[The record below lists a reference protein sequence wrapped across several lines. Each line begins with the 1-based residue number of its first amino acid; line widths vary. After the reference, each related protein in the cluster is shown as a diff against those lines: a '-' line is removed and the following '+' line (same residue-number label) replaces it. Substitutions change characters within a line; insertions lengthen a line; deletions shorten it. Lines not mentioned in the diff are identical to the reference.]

1 MKSNGLLI
9 VVSGPS
15 GAGKGTVCKAISA
28 KDDLWISV
36 SATTRS
42 PRDGEINGVN
52 YFFLSKE
59 EFADRISK
67 NGFLEYAKVYNNYY
81 GTPKSKVI
89 EMLNSGKDV
98 ILEIDIQGAMQ
109 IKKSYPYAIFIFI
122 LPPSMEELKKRI
134 INRGSETEESL
145 ALRFNSAYNE
155 CKHIKDYN
163 YAVVNDTVENAV
175 SKIESI
181 ITAEKCKINYVKE
194 NYNLEGGDS
203 NE

>member
-1 MKSNGLLI
+1 MNGNGLLI

-15 GAGKGTVCKAISA
+15 GAGKGTVCKAIST

-36 SATTRS
+36 SATTRQ

-59 EFADRISK
+59 EFNNKINS
-67 NGFLEYAKVYNNYY
+67 NGFLEYAQVYNNYY

-109 IKKSYPYAIFIFI
+109 VKKNYPDAIFIFI
-122 LPPSMEELKKRI
+122 LPPSMDELRKRI

-145 ALRFNSAYNE
+145 ALRFSSAYNE
-155 CKHIKDYN
+155 CKHIVDYN
-163 YAVVNDTVENAV
+163 YAVINDTVENAV

-181 ITAEKCKINYVKE
+181 ILAEKCKVNYVKE
-194 NYNLEGGDS
+194 NFKLEGGD
-203 NE
+203 NI